1 MRMREVGRLAD
12 RHKVGSAV
20 VCQEG
25 EEEDGFELQGWNSG
39 ILSALPRPTYARLP
53 YGSRRSAET
62 DTELFSVVG
71 GPLSS

>member
-1 MRMREVGRLAD
+1 MRMREGGRLAG

-39 ILSALPRPTYARLP
+39 ILSAAP
-53 YGSRRSAET
+53 SQ
-62 DTELFSVVG
+62 
-71 GPLSS
+71 GPSMRDCPMEADEALKWIQNYFQR

>member
-1 MRMREVGRLAD
+1 MRMREGGRLAG

-39 ILSALPRPTYARLP
+39 ILSALPWRPIYARLP
-53 YGSRRSAET
+53 YGTRRSAEM
-62 DTELFSVVG
+62 DTELFSAVG
-71 GPLSS
+71 